1 MQVLIPELD
10 RGDIAWLWQTGEA
23 QLVAAN
29 TTLIQAGQP
38 LEALH
43 FLIDGAL
50 TVQLIQSNQNP
61 LGQAFAALEG
71 GTLSGREILRLQ
83 HARHADAPDHDNI
96 WGQLIAEVPL
106 SADYFPATQVVTTEP
121 CQILTIPQSS
131 LRQRIRQDN
140 AFAARIYQI
149 SATLLAQRFAH
160 MLDQLK
166 NSSAVLSQPQLRE
179 ALLLFAELHDSDLD
193 WLLTAGQV
201 QKIPAQTV
209 LMHQGD
215 PIEAFH
221 ILLAGTIVLTAS
233 NQARNTLTDV
243 FAQLEATTVETPRNQ
258 GNDREFSRLF
268 RGDILGEQAIMG
280 IPASLLTATVQQE
293 AQILSIHRWRL
304 ESKLQHDPGFAARFY
319 RVLAMLLS
327 DRVLS
332 ISQRLGYGRLTY
344 SQGDNLDQT
353 FANELSSQFLSSIH
367 IAGARFDWMLKRT
380 QEN

>member
-23 QLVAAN
+23 RLVAAN

-50 TVQLIQSNQNP
+50 SVQLIQSNQNP
-61 LGQAFAALEG
+61 LGRAFAALEG

-83 HARHADAPDHDNI
+83 HQRDYNAPDDDKI

-106 SADYFPATQVVTTEP
+106 ADDYFPATQVVTTEP
-121 CQILTIPQSS
+121 CQILSIPKSS
-131 LRQRIRQDN
+131 LRQRIHQDT
-140 AFAARIYQI
+140 AFAARIYRI
-149 SATLLAQRFAH
+149 SATLLAQRFAN

-166 NSSAVLSQPQLRE
+166 HSSAVLSQPQLRE

-215 PIEAFH
+215 RIEAFQV
-221 ILLAGTIVLTAS
+221 LLAGTIVLTAA
-233 NQARNTLTDV
+233 NDDRNTLTDV
-243 FAQLEATTVETPRNQ
+243 FAQLEATTVETPQNQ

-280 IPASLLTATVQQE
+280 IPESLLTATVQQE
-293 AQILSIHRWRL
+293 AKILSIHRWRL
-304 ESKLQHDPGFAARFY
+304 ESKLQHDPAFAARFY

-344 SQGDNLDQT
+344 SQGDKLDQI

>member
-10 RGDIAWLWQTGEA
+10 RGDIAWLWQTGKA

-29 TTLIQAGQP
+29 TTLVQAGQP

-50 TVQLIQSNQNP
+50 SVQLIQSDQNP
-61 LGQAFAALEG
+61 LGRAFSALEG

-83 HARHADAPDHDNI
+83 HERHQHAHQDNL
-96 WGQLIAEVPL
+96 WEQLISEVPL
-106 SADYFPATQVVTTEP
+106 TDDYFPATQVVTTQP
-121 CQILTIPQSS
+121 CQILSISKSS
-131 LRQRIRQDN
+131 LSQRIRQDT
-140 AFAARIYQI
+140 AFAARIYRI
-149 SATLLAQRFAH
+149 SATLLAQRFAK

-209 LMHQGD
+209 LMRQGD
-215 PIEAFH
+215 PIDAFH
-221 ILLAGTIVLTAS
+221 ILLAGTIVLSAS
-233 NQARNTLTDV
+233 NQDRNTLTDV
-243 FAQLEATTVETPRNQ
+243 FAQLEANVETH
-258 GNDREFSRLF
+258 DREFSRLF

-280 IPASLLTATVQQE
+280 IPENLLTATVQQE
-293 AQILSIHRWRL
+293 AKVLSIHRWRL
-304 ESKLQHDPGFAARFY
+304 ESKLEHDEAFAARFY

>member
-10 RGDIAWLWQTGEA
+10 RGDIAWLWQTGKA

-29 TTLIQAGQP
+29 TTLVQAGQP

-50 TVQLIQSNQNP
+50 SVQLIQSDQNP
-61 LGQAFAALEG
+61 LGRAFSALEG

-83 HARHADAPDHDNI
+83 HEHNHDNNL
-96 WGQLIAEVPL
+96 WEKLISEVPL
-106 SADYFPATQVVTTEP
+106 TDDYFPATQVVTTQP
-121 CQILTIPQSS
+121 CQILSIPKSNLS
-131 LRQRIRQDN
+131 QRISQDT
-140 AFAARIYQI
+140 AFAARIYRI
-149 SATLLAQRFAH
+149 SATLLAQRFAK

-209 LMHQGD
+209 LMRQGD
-215 PIEAFH
+215 PIDAFH
-221 ILLAGTIVLTAS
+221 ILLAGTIVLSAS
-233 NQARNTLTDV
+233 NQDRNTLTDV
-243 FAQLEATTVETPRNQ
+243 FAQLEATTETPQNQ

-280 IPASLLTATVQQE
+280 IPENLLTATVQQE
-293 AQILSIHRWRL
+293 AKVLSIHRWRL
-304 ESKLQHDPGFAARFY
+304 ESKLQHDQAFAARFY

-344 SQGDNLDQT
+344 SQGDKLDQT

>member
-10 RGDIAWLWQTGEA
+10 RGDIAWLWQTGKA
-23 QLVAAN
+23 QLVPAN
-29 TTLIQAGQP
+29 TTLVQAGQP

-50 TVQLIQSNQNP
+50 SVQLIQSDQNP
-61 LGQAFAALEG
+61 LGRAFSALEG

-83 HARHADAPDHDNI
+83 YKRHQDDLQDNL
-96 WGQLIAEVPL
+96 WEQLISEVPL
-106 SADYFPATQVVTTEP
+106 TDDYFPATQVVTTQP
-121 CQILTIPQSS
+121 CQILSIPKSHLS
-131 LRQRIRQDN
+131 QRIRQDT
-140 AFAARIYQI
+140 AFAARIYRI
-149 SATLLAQRFAH
+149 SATLLAQRFAK

-166 NSSAVLSQPQLRE
+166 NSSTVLSQPQLRE

-201 QKIPAQTV
+201 QRLPAQTV
-209 LMHQGD
+209 LMRQGD
-215 PIEAFH
+215 PIDAFH
-221 ILLAGTIVLTAS
+221 ILLAGTIVLSAS
-233 NQARNTLTDV
+233 NQDRNTLTDV

-280 IPASLLTATVQQE
+280 IPESLLTATVQQE
-293 AQILSIHRWRL
+293 AKVLSIHRWRL
-304 ESKLQHDPGFAARFY
+304 ESKLQHDQAFAARFY